1 MAASGDFL
9 PGEDQL
15 GEVGPTYPTVF
26 GLELTPPAQALA
38 IVLLGVAASF
48 ALYNFLVRPVRQQIT
63 AANQAVN
70 DVQAQVD
77 QQRASLQ
84 EVAVLQA
91 QLDEAIQQRVAI
103 YDLLGTSTTLDTLL
117 IDINQQI
124 QNSNAAIEDVLRS
137 DFDRI
142 DQGQLASLGLNQ
154 AQVTQI
160 RSQFAGDPVIQRV
173 LYASELWQFTP
184 SQVVPWTAAPPEL
197 QGKINSQTVEVSM
210 QALFPQ
216 TLNILRNIERL
227 EPLII
232 IRNLEQEQA
241 PLRGGLSEEDVQGLT
256 RPLNTTFTLEVLV
269 PAIDPSTPPPP
280 PPPPEA
286 AAGAEGAPPPEG
298 APPAEGTP
306 PP

>member
-1 MAASGDFL
+1 MTASGDFM
-9 PGEDQL
+9 PVEEGQEFDL
-15 GEVGPTYPTVF
+15 GPAYPTVF
-26 GLELTPPAQALA
+26 GMQLTPPVQALA

-63 AANQAVN
+63 AVQTEVN
-70 DVQAQVD
+70 TVQAQVD

-84 EVAVLQA
+84 DLAVLQA
-91 QLDEAIQQRVAI
+91 QLDEVIQQRVAV
-103 YDLLGTSTTLDTLL
+103 YGLLGTSTSLETLL

-142 DQGQLASLGLNQ
+142 DQGQLAGLGLNQ
-154 AQVTQI
+154 AQIARI
-160 RSQFAGDPVIQRV
+160 RAEFAGDPVIQRV
-173 LYASELWQFTP
+173 LYASELWEFTP
-184 SQVVPWTAAPPEL
+184 TEVIPWAAAPVEL
-197 QGKINSQTVEVSM
+197 EGKINSQSVSVSM

-227 EPLII
+227 EPLIV
-232 IRNLEQEQA
+232 IRDLEQEQA
-241 PLRGGLSEEDVQGLT
+241 PLRAGISEEQVQGIT

-269 PAIDPSTPPPP
+269 PAIDPTEPPPP

-286 AAGAEGAPPPEG
+286 EAGAEGAPPPEG
-298 APPAEGTP
+298 G
-306 PP
+306 